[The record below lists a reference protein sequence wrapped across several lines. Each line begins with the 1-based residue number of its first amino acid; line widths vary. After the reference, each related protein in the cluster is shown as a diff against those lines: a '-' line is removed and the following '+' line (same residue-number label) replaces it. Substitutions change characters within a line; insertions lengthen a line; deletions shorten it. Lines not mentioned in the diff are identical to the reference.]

1 MISNFVACK
10 ACKKI
15 YAFKPNDGTQSL
27 RKHNAVKIGVCGYTR
42 TRGYTRPDPLI
53 GRTTTGSTGNG
64 YTRGSGRVGSGPVEN
79 LTYGY
84 GSGRVVKTVYP
95 QTPSMGLGGLSL

>member
-27 RKHNAVKIGVCGYTR
+27 RSTTAVKIGVCGYTR
-42 TRGYTRPDPLI
+42 TRGYTHGIL

-64 YTRGSGRVGSGPVEN
+64 YTRGSGRVGSGRKFDLRVR
-79 LTYGY
+79 G
-84 GSGRVVKTVYP
+84 GSGNNLLATGRV
-95 QTPSMGLGGLSL
+95 G